1 MSPGQGDNGKYTF
14 YFFQTTSSFKYLQ
27 QINVVVYGGKVAA
40 ITTYLSAEISSISRT
55 GEALIKF
62 SSLIRNYENVS
73 GLINTTVLQVVAGPK
88 GLSSSQ
94 TQVTGKPLNMTW
106 KAVDYP

>member
-1 MSPGQGDNGKYTF
+1 MVF
-14 YFFQTTSSFKYLQ
+14 
-27 QINVVVYGGKVAA
+27 GGKTASV
-40 ITTYLSAEISSISRT
+40 TTYLTAEITSISRT
-55 GEALIKF
+55 GEALVQF
-62 SSLIRNYENVS
+62 SSLVKNYANVS
-73 GLINTTVLQVVAGPK
+73 ALINSTVLQVVAGPK